1 MNIRLK
7 ELVENLGGQLI
18 GNADIQVSGIASLS
32 DAIPSEIT
40 FLSNPKLRPQAIQ
53 TQASA
58 IILSADDDDIVGA
71 HYHGARIIAVKPYIY
86 FARLAQ
92 FFAARK
98 ITPVVSGI
106 HSSANIDSTSQIS
119 KTAHIAANAVVGSNT
134 FIGENVQLGAGCV
147 IGQGVTIGKGSC
159 LYPNVTVY
167 DTCQIGQR
175 VIIHSGAVIGAHG
188 FGFANDGGSWIK
200 IPQTGR
206 VLIGDDVEIGANT
219 TLDRGTLTDTVI
231 EEGVKLDNQI
241 QIAHN
246 CHIGAYTAVAACAG
260 IAGSTRI
267 GRYCSIGG
275 AAMIHG
281 HITIADHVHI
291 SAATLALR
299 SIFEPGQYTGF
310 FPISKHS
317 DWGKSAVLVRNFNTM
332 REKIRFLEES
342 VKQLTKKNNEY
353 SKSNARYQSD

>member
-7 ELVENLGGQLI
+7 ELVEILGGQLI
-18 GNADIQVSGIASLS
+18 GNSDLQVSGVASLS
-32 DAIPSEIT
+32 DATPSEIT
-40 FLSNPKLRPQAIQ
+40 FLSNPKLLPQAIQ
-53 TQASA
+53 TQAAA
-58 IILSADDDDIVGA
+58 IILSADDDIVVGN
-71 HYHGARIIAVKPYIY
+71 HYHGARVIAGNPYIY

-92 FFAARK
+92 FFASRK
-98 ITPVVSGI
+98 MTPVLPGI
-106 HSSANIDSTSQIS
+106 HSSANIGFNSQVAE
-119 KTAHIAANAVVGSNT
+119 TAHIGANVVVGAST
-134 FIGENVQLGAGCV
+134 SIGENVQLGAGCI
-147 IGQGVTIGKGSC
+147 IGKGVKIGKGSC
-159 LYPNVTVY
+159 LYPNVVVY
-167 DTCQIGQR
+167 DACQIGQR

-188 FGFANDGGSWIK
+188 FGFANDGGTWIK

-219 TLDRGTLTDTVI
+219 TLDRGTLADTVI

-246 CHIGAYTAVAACAG
+246 CYIGAYTAIAACVG
-260 IAGSTRI
+260 IAGSAKI

-281 HITIADHVHI
+281 HITIVDHVHI
-291 SAATLALR
+291 SAATLALH
-299 SIFEPGQYTGF
+299 SISEPGQYTGF

-317 DWGKSAVLVRNFNTM
+317 DWGKSAVLVRNLNTM

-342 VKQLTKKNNEY
+342 VKKLTKEYNEY